1 MENNGSNLEVAQ
13 SIVPNSL
20 LNVTGVSS
28 TIWDGLNMLTEN
40 PLAYSERTIFPSGY
54 AMDDVENSAT
64 NSTVQEAEQ
73 TVQNEEKIVAM
84 EKLKGWLSFLMLN
97 KKKRLLY

>member
-1 MENNGSNLEVAQ
+1 MENNGSDLEVAQ

-40 PLAYSERTIFPSGY
+40 PLSYSERTIFSSGY
-54 AMDDVENSAT
+54 AIDDVENSVT
-64 NSTVQEAEQ
+64 NSTSTPEVEE
-73 TVQNEEKIVAM
+73 VEQNEEKIAGM
-84 EKLKGWLSFLMLN
+84 NKLKG
-97 KKKRLLY
+97 